1 VACRSRLATAGP
13 WPASASTVCLRGVTH
28 CPPLGRCHAATAHSP
43 LRVPPSAID
52 RRPAARRLRAMPT
65 TLWITNLGRR
75 GLVTLLAYKPPPG
88 SFPCT
93 RQWATRLPSLPLAPL
108 WWACPSACSPARPSL
123 WSPSQTSTRASTIT
137 YGLALPHTS
146 PGTPPPWR
154 RRGCLATGHHRVVP
168 RPSLQHQSTPNESNR
183 TPNSFVCLPGPHLAA
198 GERATV
204 VGVRL
209 GRAEGT
215 SVNLQIL
222 QGVCK
227 KFLHSLSVLAVT
239 CKFMIKS

>member
-1 VACRSRLATAGP
+1 LRNLILKWAKWNCLGLGVLRTTSCVTCHVGSPPYHWVACRSRLATAGP

-93 RQWATRLPSLPLAPL
+93 RQ
-108 WWACPSACSPARPSL
+108 
-123 WSPSQTSTRASTIT
+123 
-137 YGLALPHTS
+137 
-146 PGTPPPWR
+146 
-154 RRGCLATGHHRVVP
+154 
-168 RPSLQHQSTPNESNR
+168 
-183 TPNSFVCLPGPHLAA
+183 
-198 GERATV
+198 
-204 VGVRL
+204 
-209 GRAEGT
+209 
-215 SVNLQIL
+215 
-222 QGVCK
+222 
-227 KFLHSLSVLAVT
+227 
-239 CKFMIKS
+239 